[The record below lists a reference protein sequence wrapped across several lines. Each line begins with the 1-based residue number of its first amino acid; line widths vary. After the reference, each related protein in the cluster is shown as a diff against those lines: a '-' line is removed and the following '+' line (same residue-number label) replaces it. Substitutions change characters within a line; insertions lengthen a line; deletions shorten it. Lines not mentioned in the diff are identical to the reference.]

1 LRCARFPQVR
11 SGAAVGLVVV
21 LMGLITPPR
30 AADTVPGMPPV
41 VDPANL
47 YSETKTLSPAVVG
60 TLARVY
66 VPHLKS
72 NVYVIDPATFKVV
85 DRFKVGV
92 NPQRVVPSWD
102 LKTLWVT
109 SNAEGRTDGSLT
121 PIDPTTGK
129 PGPAIAVDDPCNM
142 YFSPDGP
149 RPSWS
154 PRA

>member
-1 LRCARFPQVR
+1 MRCARFPQVR

-47 YSETKTLSPAVVG
+47 CSETKTLSPAVVG

-72 NVYVIDPATFKVV
+72 NDVDVIDPATFKVIGS
-85 DRFKVGV
+85 RCGGEPAARGAIVG
-92 NPQRVVPSWD
+92 PQDALGDQQCGGAHRWEPDPHRS
-102 LKTLWVT
+102 
-109 SNAEGRTDGSLT
+109 DG
-121 PIDPTTGK
+121 G
-129 PGPAIAVDDPCNM
+129 
-142 YFSPDGP
+142 
-149 RPSWS
+149 
-154 PRA
+154 